1 MNRRGDIPVTILVI
15 GVLFICG
22 LALFSFYNSSI
33 KVRNSF
39 VGIKLMEDMSSQI
52 EQTLFEGQNPAGL
65 YLEKK
70 ITKIIPKLSFNWKEE
85 IIVFSVEYKFTP

>member
-22 LALFSFYNSSI
+22 LALFSFYNSNV

-39 VGIKLMEDMSSQI
+39 VGIKLMEDMNSQI

-65 YLEKK
+65 YLEKN
-70 ITKIIPKLSFNWKEE
+70 ITKIIPKWSFNWKEE
-85 IIVFSVEYKFTP
+85 IIVFSVEYKFAP